1 VRRDRSRLEVDA
13 CLEQAGVAEGA
24 RAEAIETLER
34 IGYVD
39 DSRFAFVRAQALG
52 ARGRGDEAILHD
64 LAGRGI
70 EGDVAAAALAALE
83 PERERAASV
92 AARLGRSAKTAALL
106 ARRGFDPDSIE
117 AAVGPDVAPG
127 SA

>member
-1 VRRDRSRLEVDA
+1 MDDGRLA
-13 CLEQAGVAEGA
+13 LA
-24 RAEAIETLER
+24 RAQSLA
-34 IGYVD
+34 
-39 DSRFAFVRAQALG
+39 
-52 ARGRGDEAILHD
+52 ARGHGDEAILHD

-70 EGDVAAAALAALE
+70 EGDVAAVALAALD

-92 AARLGRSAKTAALL
+92 AARLGRSRKTAALL

-127 SA
+127 AA